1 VQSTTKTEISRTLID
16 AMVRTEFGPSVVL
29 AEVRSLDDGWFNSA
43 YAIRFLD
50 GPADVVLRVAPDPKM
65 QLLTYEQD
73 MMRAEIEVHELV
85 QENLDVPI
93 PRLCAYDLSRTI
105 VDRDYM
111 FTEMLSGTPLN
122 KLPQPLDPGDRDAV
136 ERELGAYAARI
147 HALHGPGFGYFGKTP
162 YGTWREAFLD
172 MVFALL
178 DDGASFAVELPLPY
192 AQIRA
197 AFDDLAGV
205 LDEVEQPSLVHWDLW
220 PGNVFVVRRDGRY
233 TIEGITDWE
242 RAFWG
247 DPESELPMVLRPRGS
262 PWFQGYGKELAE
274 GKDAAI
280 RHCMYRLYLWLVM
293 VIEAKVRF
301 EGAEH
306 VRCVYGQLEQDL
318 KTLVQGN
325 V

>member
-1 VQSTTKTEISRTLID
+1 MQSRTKTEISRTLID

-29 AEVRSLDDGWFNSA
+29 AEVKSLDDGWFNSA

-50 GPADVVLRVAPDPKM
+50 GAADVVLRVAPDPEM

-85 QENLDVPI
+85 QNKLDVPL
-93 PRLCAYDLSRTI
+93 PRLCAYNLRRDV

-122 KLPQPLDPGDRDAV
+122 KLSQPLDPENRDAV

-147 HALHGPGFGYFGKTP
+147 HAQHGPGFGYFGKTL
-162 YGTWREAFLD
+162 YESWREAFLD
-172 MVFALL
+172 MVFVLL
-178 DDGASFAVELPLPY
+178 DDGASLGVELPLPY
-192 AQIRA
+192 EQIRA
-197 AFDDLAGV
+197 AFDGLAGA
-205 LDEVEQPSLVHWDLW
+205 LDEVKRPSLVHWDLW
-220 PGNVFVVRRDGRY
+220 PGNVFVVERDGRH

-242 RAFWG
+242 RAYWG
-247 DPESELPMVLRPRGS
+247 DPESELPMVLLPRGA
-262 PWFQGYGKELAE
+262 PWFEGYGKEMAE
-274 GKDAAI
+274 GRDADI

-301 EGAEH
+301 EGADH
-306 VRCVYGQLEQDL
+306 VQWAYGKLQEDLEV
-318 KTLVQGN
+318 LVGYR
-325 V
+325 